1 LHPKSWQ
8 QYNSTDHDVA
18 RLFANLVRKLYN
30 KQTNLKRKSMTPTPE
45 IEHIVEQAVK
55 IAQQKQHEYV
65 TTEHL
70 LLSMIR
76 FAPFRKTADSFGVEV
91 DQLDLELDAYL
102 NSLVSLVKSDV
113 ETPKK
118 TQALERIFNRANVQV
133 MFTGRRT
140 LSIIDLYLSIMSE
153 GNSHAQYYMLKY
165 GMKKAEF
172 VEFWHKNYKPTDVK
186 MSSQQADEVLTE
198 YCTSLTARA
207 QKNQLEP
214 MIGRGKELE
223 EMITVL
229 ARRFKANVLMVGDP
243 GVGKTHIVDG
253 LAQEIHAGRV
263 PEFLKGH
270 EVWSL
275 EIGSLLAGSKYRGE
289 FEEKFKAVIA
299 ALEAKKNCIL
309 FVDEAHTMKGAGAG
323 STAGLDFA
331 NMLKPAITKG
341 SLKIVASTTWEE
353 FYESFEKDRALMRRF
368 YRLAIDEPDANTTE
382 QILIGLSPRLEQF
395 HNVLIDTE
403 AMTTAVELANRYIH
417 DRKNPDKSID
427 LIDAACA
434 RERVKDQGTVTITR
448 AMIEAQL
455 SRVTGVPTDKLQNE
469 RSAKIVELESNIK
482 QKLYGQDAAVDAVL
496 DRVYISF
503 AGISNENRPMASFLF
518 LGPTGTGKTELA
530 RLLSRN
536 LDMPLLKYD
545 MSEFQERHSV
555 SSLIGAPPGYVGF
568 EDGSV
573 GGGKLISDI
582 SKNPFSIILFD
593 EIEKAHPDV
602 SNILLQMLDE
612 GVLTSSNG
620 KKVNVKNS
628 IIILTSN
635 LGAAAAEGNNIG
647 FGSQEKTGEDERA
660 LKEFFKPEMRN
671 RIDQIVKFSKLDTL
685 AIKKVVLKFTE
696 ELKTSLANKS
706 IRLTL
711 TEAVVDMLADKGYDA
726 KMGARPL
733 SRKIDQLIRVPLSK
747 RILFDRLSNCDI
759 TADMSGNDVVF
770 DVVAHEIP
778 VVDDDGI
785 IRFPGA

>member
-1 LHPKSWQ
+1 MQNH
-8 QYNSTDHDVA
+8 H
-18 RLFANLVRKLYN
+18 
-30 KQTNLKRKSMTPTPE
+30 PE
-45 IEHIVEQAVK
+45 IEQIVDDAIK
-55 IAQQKQHEYV
+55 IAKALQHEYV
-65 TTEHL
+65 LTEHV

-76 FAPFRKTADSFGVEV
+76 FAPFNETLNKYGVDVGKMESEV
-91 DQLDLELDAYL
+91 FIYL
-102 NSLVSLVKSDV
+102 NSLQSLVNHD
-113 ETPKK
+113 PDLQPRK
-118 TQALERIFNRANVQV
+118 TNALERVFNRALTQV
-133 MFTGRRT
+133 LFTGRRVVT
-140 LSIIDLYLSIMSE
+140 TVDLYLSMMSE
-153 GNSHAQYYMLKY
+153 TNSHTHYFLMKY
-165 GMKKAEF
+165 GVNKTEF
-172 VEFWHKNYKPTDVK
+172 VDFWRKHYKNTDPGVTDK
-186 MSSQQADEVLTE
+186 EATDILTE

-207 QKNQLEP
+207 EKGQLEP

-253 LAQEIHAGRV
+253 LAQEIIAGRV

-289 FEEKFKAVIA
+289 FEEKLKMIIA
-299 ALEAKKNCIL
+299 ALESKKKCVL
-309 FVDEAHTMKGAGAG
+309 FIDEAHTMKGAGSG
-323 STAGLDFA
+323 SGSSLDFA

-341 SLKIVASTTWEE
+341 TLKIVASTTWEE

-368 YRLAIDEPDANTTE
+368 YRLAIDEPDTATTE

-427 LIDAACA
+427 IIDAACA
-434 RERVKDQGTVTITR
+434 RERVKDAGTVTITR
-448 AMIEAQL
+448 DMIEQQVA
-455 SRVTGVPTDKLQNE
+455 RMTGVPTDKLQNE

-503 AGISNENRPMASFLF
+503 AGISNEKRPMASFLF

-530 RLLSRN
+530 RLLSAN

-671 RIDQIVKFSKLDTL
+671 RIDQIVKFSRLDTL
-685 AIKKVVLKFTE
+685 AIKKVVLKFTQ
-696 ELKTSLANKS
+696 ELQTSLANKN

-711 TEAVVDMLADKGYDA
+711 TEAVIDMLADKGYDA

-733 SRKIDQLIRVPLSK
+733 GRKIDQLIRVPLSK
-747 RILFDRLSNCDI
+747 RILFDRLSDCDI
-759 TADMSGNDVVF
+759 TADMSGEDVVF